1 MLRKDTVHLQRA
13 LIILPSGLIPATGT
27 RKRPLVAEKGIIR
40 TPGLAPHLDL
50 RSDEFKWRV
59 LSLLSGG
66 LRFFQAGGRFGND
79 QGLI

>member
-13 LIILPSGLIPATGT
+13 LIILPSGLIPATGP

-50 RSDEFKWRV
+50 ISDEIKWRV
-59 LSLLSGG
+59 LSPLSGG
-66 LRFFQAGGRFGND
+66 LRFFQGGRFGND
-79 QGLI
+79 RGLI